1 MASLSHIGSLVMWL
15 FCVCVSRVRCVW
27 ISFSYF
33 ISRSHYQS
41 LVFFFFLGEREYKIL
56 TRNKFVTKG
65 SLSIKMG
72 YYPLDRRCGVPICVC
87 VRVRACVCVCVNIYL
102 HITYH
107 VNIYDNKLFS
117 TKHVRYV
124 YITCEN
130 LQWCKNNT
138 YNLTC

>member
-1 MASLSHIGSLVMWL
+1 
-15 FCVCVSRVRCVW
+15 
-27 ISFSYF
+27 
-33 ISRSHYQS
+33 
-41 LVFFFFLGEREYKIL
+41 
-56 TRNKFVTKG
+56 
-65 SLSIKMG
+65 MG

-107 VNIYDNKLFS
+107 VNIYDKKLFA

-130 LQWCKNNT
+130 LQ
-138 YNLTC
+138 